1 MTDLL
6 LAKAHPDEGFLDLSI
21 GEAHITRNNL
31 FSYFPSLNDPT
42 ILSLG
47 HDLSLHDFEYLPPAG
62 LKELVKLLEDKHQAP
77 CVVFNG
83 AKQALGASFYALKKR
98 GISDLYM
105 QPIHWAL
112 LPPMATYH
120 GLDVRYA
127 EPNKWHRFD
136 SDEFRTAYLLVAPN
150 NPNGECPSPQ
160 ELKEWEQH
168 YQERKMPL
176 IFDGAYYTHSY
187 LPSSYQL
194 HKNIGSLQI
203 YSFSKALGLSSIR
216 GGYCVVNDNDF
227 YYDMIAYQ
235 EMMTV
240 GVSVF
245 TQKYLYNIL
254 KKLQQHP
261 KAAQQ
266 FEEANFNDLRAAK
279 KMLKEVPKSI
289 LEVPENIEESNGM
302 FAFCKVNNIEA
313 FNRAKIYVVSGKPFG
328 DNTKIRINL
337 GVEPEILKECVKRLQ
352 EVG

>member
-6 LAKAHPDEGFLDLSI
+6 LAKTNSDEGFLDLSI

-31 FSYFPSLNDPT
+31 FSYFPSLHDPT
-42 ILSLG
+42 LLALG
-47 HDLSLHDFEYLPPAG
+47 HNLDLHDFEYLPPAG
-62 LKELVKLLEDKHQAP
+62 STELVRLLEEKHQAP

-83 AKQALGASFYALKKR
+83 AKQALGASFYALKKH

-105 QPIHWAL
+105 QPVHWAL

-136 SDEFRTAYLLVAPN
+136 SDEFRTGYLLVAPN

-160 ELKEWEQH
+160 ELKEWDQN
-168 YQERKMPL
+168 YKERKMPL

-187 LPSSYQL
+187 LPSSYEL

-203 YSFSKALGLSSIR
+203 YSFSKMFGLSSIR
-216 GGYCVVNDNDF
+216 GGYCVVNDNDL

-240 GVSVF
+240 GVSIF
-245 TQKYLYNIL
+245 TQKYISSIL
-254 KKLQQHP
+254 KKLQQNP
-261 KAAQQ
+261 NTAKQ
-266 FEEANFNDLRAAK
+266 FEENTFKDLQAAK
-279 KMLKEVPKSI
+279 KMLKGVPASI
-289 LEVPENIEESNGM
+289 LEVPDNIENSNGM
-302 FAFCKVNNIEA
+302 FAFCKVKNIEA

-337 GVEPEILKECVKRLQ
+337 GVEPEILKECVNRLK
-352 EVG
+352 EAE